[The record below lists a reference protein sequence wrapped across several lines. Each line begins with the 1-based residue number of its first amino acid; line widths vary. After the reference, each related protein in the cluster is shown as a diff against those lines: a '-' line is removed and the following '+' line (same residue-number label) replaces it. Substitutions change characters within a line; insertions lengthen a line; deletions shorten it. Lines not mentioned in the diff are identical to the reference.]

1 MSNLSKIL
9 VLGSNSFTAGY
20 LIQHVLQSQK
30 DCSVVAISRSPQ
42 VNPVM
47 SAYLSSGNDR
57 GRVEFR
63 QLSVNHQASEIVSVC
78 DKFKPEYIFNF
89 AAQGEVRNSW
99 KWPDQWYETNCMG
112 VVRLTSAL
120 VEREYLKKYV
130 VSSTPEVYGSTG
142 EGMTESTSFEPS
154 TPYAAS
160 KLAGDLHLGVLN
172 KRYQFPVVFTRAAN
186 VYGPHQQLYRIIP
199 RTVVYAKCGRKI
211 NLHGGGKSRR
221 AFIHAHDVADATWKA
236 AEKGVA
242 GEVYHLSP
250 NNDMRTVRS
259 VVETVLQQMGEPFE
273 KHVEMQDE
281 NYGQDDCFSLNSSK
295 AQQELKWS
303 CQVPFEE
310 GVEQVIKWV
319 NDNWAQISKMNLEYV
334 HQP

>member
-1 MSNLSKIL
+1 MW
-9 VLGSNSFTAGY
+9 F
-20 LIQHVLQSQK
+20 
-30 DCSVVAISRSPQ
+30 PQ
-42 VNPVM
+42 
-47 SAYLSSGNDR
+47 R
-57 GRVEFR
+57 
-63 QLSVNHQASEIVSVC
+63 
-78 DKFKPEYIFNF
+78 
-89 AAQGEVRNSW
+89 
-99 KWPDQWYETNCMG
+99 
-112 VVRLTSAL
+112 
-120 VEREYLKKYV
+120 
-130 VSSTPEVYGSTG
+130 EVYGSTG

-160 KLAGDLHLGVLN
+160 KLEGELHLGVLH

-199 RTVVYAKCGRKI
+199 RTVIYAKCGRKI

-221 AFIHAHDVADATWKA
+221 AFIHAQDVADATLKA

-242 GEVYHLSP
+242 GEAYHLSP